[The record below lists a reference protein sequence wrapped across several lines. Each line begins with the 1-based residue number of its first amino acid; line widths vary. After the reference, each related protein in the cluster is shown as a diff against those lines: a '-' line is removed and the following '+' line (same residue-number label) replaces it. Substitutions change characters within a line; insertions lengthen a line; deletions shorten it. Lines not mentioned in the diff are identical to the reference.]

1 MGFAIVAHEFE
12 RVGLSS
18 FTMSFP
24 ASGQV
29 LRAGFYVEIKVV
41 SFNLTRFYLR
51 SCAVYLR
58 SGYRQAFGLALG
70 FCFHV
75 ISLAK
80 TNAHGS
86 DFSPVSEY
94 FTQNEKRRKGL

>member
-41 SFNLTRFYLR
+41 SFNLTRCFYLR

-58 SGYRQAFGLALG
+58 SGGVQTGLRLG
-70 FCFHV
+70 PWFLL
-75 ISLAK
+75 SR
-80 TNAHGS
+80 
-86 DFSPVSEY
+86 Y
-94 FTQNEKRRKGL
+94 FPCKNQRSRIRL